1 MDQIDLRL
9 VAAALAVLA
18 GGATKGITGIGL
30 PVVATPIL
38 AILYDLPTAI
48 AVVILPTVFTDAA
61 LLYRFRDQWREARR
75 LIPVVPPALVGV
87 VIGTQILV
95 RVDQQLLKIV
105 LGAAVL
111 LFVAM
116 SWFHLVPRLGERFA
130 RRWGPGVGLAAG
142 ILQGASGTSA
152 PVVTIFFFQ
161 VNLAKAPFLFVI
173 NAFFVLVDTSQV
185 LSLVGVGIYTP
196 RLFLLVGAIA
206 CLALP
211 VLFLTLRLQERISD
225 QLFHKAVLLVLTLTG
240 IVLVVNS

>member
-9 VAAALAVLA
+9 VLGALAVLA
-18 GGATKGITGIGL
+18 GGVTKGITGIGL

-48 AVVILPTVFTDAA
+48 AVVILPTVFTAAA
-61 LLYRFRDQWREARR
+61 LMYRFRDQWREARR
-75 LIPVVPPALVGV
+75 LIPIIPPALVGI
-87 VIGTQILV
+87 VIGTQILI
-95 RVDQQLLKIV
+95 RVDQHLLKIV
-105 LGAAVL
+105 LGSAVL

-116 SWFHLVPRLGERFA
+116 SWFHLVPRLGESFA

-142 ILQGASGTSA
+142 MLQGASGTSA

-173 NAFFVLVDTSQV
+173 NAFFFLVDTGQV

-196 RLFLLVGAIA
+196 RLFLVSGAIA

-211 VLFLTLRLQERISD
+211 VLFMTLRLQERISD
-225 QLFHKAVLLVLTLTG
+225 QLFRKAVLLVLTLTG
-240 IVLVVNS
+240 LVLVANS

>member
-9 VAAALAVLA
+9 LVGALAVLV

-48 AVVILPTVFTDAA
+48 AVVILPTVLTDSA

-75 LIPVVPPALVGV
+75 LIPIIPPALVGI

-105 LGAAVL
+105 LGSAVL
-111 LFVAM
+111 LFVVM
-116 SWFHLVPRLGERFA
+116 SWFQVVPRLGDRFA

-142 ILQGASGTSA
+142 VLQGASGTSA
-152 PVVTIFFFQ
+152 PVVTMFFFQ
-161 VNLAKAPFLFVI
+161 INLAKAPFLFLI
-173 NAFFVLVDTSQV
+173 NAFFFLVDTAQV
-185 LSLVGVGIYTP
+185 ASLFSVGIYTP
-196 RLFLLVGAIA
+196 RLFLFSAAIG

-225 QLFHKAVLLVLTLTG
+225 QQFRKAVLLVLTLTG
-240 IVLVVNS
+240 VILVVNS